1 MTCCLISSRGKPC
14 IDAVPIPAATNEM
27 GLFRQVLSGLEN
39 AYGDLDLYRL
49 VSADAGMCSE
59 ENGRVVV
66 RDFQRHYLFGLK
78 DNQPT
83 LRAEAERLLAR
94 RTSAQAYAETVDVV
108 GKHTVT
114 RRVYLTDEMASFLDW
129 THLSTTLRI
138 ESVKEDLDTGA
149 VLESENRYYVSS
161 LPLPR
166 MSADQWLFVVRC
178 HWAVENTCHNTFD
191 TAFAEDDRPWIT
203 AHPKGMVNVLLLR
216 RIAFNIVTLFRSVT
230 QRSEERRLAPWKDL
244 LRWFY
249 NAMIGDRRGSGR
261 SAHAQ
266 DGCCS
271 NRLNAGL
278 RSYAPSSDRRHTR
291 PSMARQPRRVQARP
305 RSPVYPVPVSGARRP
320 TGRRAPPRGPRAFDP
335 ACGPCLSP

>member
-1 MTCCLISSRGKPC
+1 MTCCLVSSRGKPC

-27 GLFRQVLSGLEN
+27 GLFRRVVSGLET
-39 AYGDLDLYRL
+39 AYGSLDFYRML
-49 VSADAGMCSE
+49 SADAGMCSE

-66 RDFQRHYLFGLK
+66 KDFQRHYLFGLK

-94 RTSAQAYAETVDVV
+94 RKPAQANAQTVDVV

-138 ESVKEDLDTGA
+138 ESVKEDIETGA

-166 MSADQWLFVVRC
+166 LSADQWLYVVRC

-203 AHPKGMVNVLLLR
+203 AHPKGMLNVLLLR

-249 NAMIGDRRGSGR
+249 NTLIAATEAD
-261 SAHAQ
+261 
-266 DGCCS
+266 
-271 NRLNAGL
+271 LAGL
-278 RSYAPSSDRRHTR
+278 R
-291 PSMARQPRRVQARP
+291 PRKVAAAQI
-305 RSPVYPVPVSGARRP
+305 V
-320 TGRRAPPRGPRAFDP
+320 
-335 ACGPCLSP
+335 